1 LFAVALALALALDRG
16 LADLA
21 DLCDL
26 CNLADLC
33 DLADDGDD
41 DAVLPVACTV
51 SYWSLTVCGL
61 SA

>member
-1 LFAVALALALALDRG
+1 LFAVALALALDRALAD

-26 CNLADLC
+26 CDLA

-61 SA
+61 SG